1 MSRATSVEN
10 GLRVV
15 IKACPQDVLNGVSK
29 TRISGWCSSLRRPT
43 HDIPGQDP
51 HGRYARSSPRPGHDS
66 DSDSDSTPCSAR
78 SPCIALREAGY
89 DLPDGLPV
97 HLVTERPIVSYAA
110 RFLWSVSNPRRWM
123 NEIEVD

>member
-1 MSRATSVEN
+1 MADMQDRARDPDTTP
-10 GLRVV
+10 
-15 IKACPQDVLNGVSK
+15 IP
-29 TRISGWCSSLRRPT
+29 TRTL
-43 HDIPGQDP
+43 
-51 HGRYARSSPRPGHDS
+51 
-66 DSDSDSTPCSAR
+66 TPCSAR